1 MAGHGIARVSDE
13 ISARCANPQRQPA
26 ADPVVL
32 FMHHWQQA
40 RAMANSRV
48 PACFGFIPS
57 FIRSAKRATI
67 ELRFDMIEIK
77 YTGDELWTRIE
88 RAVEK
93 VKERLRRVTNA
104 LNAAGVPYAVIGGNA
119 VQHWV
124 AQVDESVVRNTRD
137 VDIILNESDLD
148 RAIVALEEV
157 GFIYP
162 RAAGVSMFLDGPA
175 AKARDA
181 VHVVFAGKKVREEYP
196 EPVPNIDDYELI
208 EDAKTLPF
216 EALVKMK
223 LTSFR
228 RKDQV
233 HILDMISVGLIDKS
247 WLARLSP
254 ELRRRLQELLDDPD
268 G

>member
-1 MAGHGIARVSDE
+1 
-13 ISARCANPQRQPA
+13 
-26 ADPVVL
+26 
-32 FMHHWQQA
+32 
-40 RAMANSRV
+40 
-48 PACFGFIPS
+48 
-57 FIRSAKRATI
+57 
-67 ELRFDMIEIK
+67 MIEIK
-77 YTGDELWTRIE
+77 YTGDELWSRIE

-93 VKERLRRVTNA
+93 VKERLRRVTKA
-104 LNAAGVPYAVIGGNA
+104 LNEADVPYAVIGGNA

-148 RAIVALEEV
+148 RAIVALERV
-157 GFIYP
+157 GFIYR
-162 RAAGVSMFLDGPA
+162 RAASVSMFLDGSD

-181 VHVVFAGKKVREEYP
+181 VHVVFAGQKVRDEYP
-196 EPVPNIDDYELI
+196 EPVPMIDDYELM
-208 EDAKTLPF
+208 EKAKTLPL

-233 HILDMISVGLIDKS
+233 HILDMISIGMIDET
-247 WLARLSP
+247 WLERFSP
-254 ELRRRLQELLDDPD
+254 KLRVRLQELLDDPD